1 MEKTTLVLGAS
12 PNPER
17 YSNKAVRSLKKKNI
31 PVIGIGKRESFI
43 DDLKIIKGM
52 PVNLGPVHTVAL
64 YLNAS
69 NQREYYSYILSLNPK
84 RVIFNP
90 GTENNNFAEI
100 LINEGIEVENGCM
113 LVMLACGQF

>member
-1 MEKTTLVLGAS
+1 MEKITLVLGAS

-31 PVIGIGKRESFI
+31 PVIGIGKRESYI

-52 PVNLGPVHTVAL
+52 PGNLGPIHTVAL
-64 YLNAS
+64 YLNAA
-69 NQREYYSYILSLNPK
+69 NQTEYYSYIISLNPK

-90 GTENNNFAEI
+90 GTENSKFAEM
-100 LINEGIEVENGCM
+100 LIKEGIEIENGCM